1 MASGFGTSKGNARRV
16 RLPRLLVLVV
26 GMAFICCRA
35 PRLTAQSSSAAVEQ
49 PDRLRGT
56 VVNRLTQEPIGRAL
70 VFSPDN
76 RFAAMTDDRGRFE
89 FTFAPV
95 ERQQTGGSSGGSN
108 FQAQPTFPT
117 AQMLPPGT
125 DRPGQLMARKNG
137 FLPLPGHETVLV
149 RPEQQELTI
158 SMVPEARVIGHVILP
173 GADGSDSMQVELY
186 RRQVREGREH
196 WESAGT
202 AMSRADGEFRFADL
216 SAGSYKLFTHELLDR
231 DPLTFN
237 PRGPL
242 FGYPPIY
249 YPAAADFATSAVIRL
264 SPGETFQASLSP
276 TKREYYPVKLGIANG
291 GPGLQEQI
299 QVWPQGNEGPGYSL
313 GYDFRDGSIQ
323 GMLPN
328 GTYTL
333 EVSTYGPNAMSGGSN
348 ITVAGAALTGP
359 VVTLVPAS
367 SIAVSV
373 REQFQ
378 RTPAASTVTVGDASG
393 QMFTASA
400 RRPNYLQVT
409 LMPEGFGQKQ
419 DVSLRPPLGPEDDSL
434 VLENVAPGRYHVRV
448 DTSIGFVSSTTSGET
463 DLQRHLLVVGP
474 GAAPPQIE
482 VTVRDDGAEVQGTIE
497 GIKNDED
504 RGAEFFTPGQA
515 QANVYFVP
523 MSGSGG
529 QLKEAWV
536 SVGGKFQAEQLP
548 PGTYRVLAF
557 DRQQQDL
564 EYASDEAMRQFD
576 SKAQVI
582 SVVPGQKVQLR
593 LSLITASE

>member
-1 MASGFGTSKGNARRV
+1 MASAFGTSKGSERRV
-16 RLPRLLVLVV
+16 RLPRLLVFVAGIV
-26 GMAFICCRA
+26 CTCGAA
-35 PRLTAQSSSAAVEQ
+35 RLPAQSGSTAVEQ

-56 VVNRLTQEPIGRAL
+56 VVNSLTHEPIGRAL

-89 FTFAPV
+89 FTFAPG
-95 ERQQTGGSSGGSN
+95 ERRQTGGVSSGSN
-108 FQAQPTFPT
+108 FQAQSTFPT
-117 AQMLPPGT
+117 AQMPQPGT

-137 FLPLPGHETVLV
+137 FLPLPGRETVLV
-149 RPEQQELTI
+149 RPEQRELTI
-158 SMVPEARVIGHVILP
+158 SMMPEARVIGHVILP
-173 GADGSDSMQVELY
+173 SADGSDSMQVELY

-216 SAGSYKLFTHELLDR
+216 PAGSYKLFTHELMDR
-231 DPLTFN
+231 DPLTSD

-276 TKREYYPVKLGIANG
+276 TKREYYRVKLGIANG

-313 GYDFRDGSIQ
+313 GYDYRDGSIR

-333 EVSTYGPNAMSGGSN
+333 EVSTYGPNAMTGTSN
-348 ITVAGAALTGP
+348 ITVAGTALAGP
-359 VVTLVPAS
+359 AITLVPSS
-367 SIAVSV
+367 SIAVRV
-373 REQFQ
+373 REEFQ
-378 RTPAASTVTVGDASG
+378 RTQGAATMTVGDASG

-400 RRPNYLQVT
+400 RRPNYLQVS
-409 LMPEGFGQKQ
+409 LVPAEEFGQKQ
-419 DVSLRPPLGPEDDSL
+419 GVSLRPPVGPEDDSL

-448 DTSIGFVSSTTSGET
+448 DTSIGFVSSTISGET
-463 DLQRHLLVVGP
+463 DLQQHLLVVGP
-474 GAAPPQIE
+474 GAAPPPIE
-482 VTVRDDGAEVQGTIE
+482 VTVRDDGAQVEGTIE
-497 GIKNDED
+497 GIKNDQD
-504 RGAEFFTPGQA
+504 RGAEFFPPGQA
-515 QANVYFVP
+515 QGSVYFVP
-523 MSGSGG
+523 MGSGG
-529 QLKEAWV
+529 PLKEAWV
-536 SVGGKFQAEQLP
+536 SAAGKFQAEQLA

-557 DRQQQDL
+557 DRPQQDL
-564 EYASDEAMRQFD
+564 EYASDEVMRRFD

-593 LSLITASE
+593 LSLIAASE